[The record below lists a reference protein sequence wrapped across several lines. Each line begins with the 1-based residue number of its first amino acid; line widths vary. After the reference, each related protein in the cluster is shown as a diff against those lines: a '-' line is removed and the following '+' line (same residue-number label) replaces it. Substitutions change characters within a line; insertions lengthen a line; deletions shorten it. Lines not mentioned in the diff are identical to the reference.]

1 MAEGQAGRRPGDA
14 RYWDYPVGSLGV
26 ADRGATLIG
35 VQPQIP
41 AGAYDEMIGF
51 ASHPPE
57 TDQTVAGV
65 RRLLPAG
72 ARLLEL
78 GVGTGRLAIPLAAA
92 GLEVHGVDLDPA
104 ALKRLRA
111 KPSGAAVHVH
121 QGDMSAPLGAG
132 CFDLVLIAFGS
143 LFALPTQADQVR
155 CFASAAA
162 QLTDDGRFVVEA
174 LVPRPETYQDGQ
186 KVVVAQVGDA
196 QVVLNV
202 ASLDPVGQVVT
213 SQQVLLAD
221 DRVRLFPNR
230 IRYAWPA
237 ELDLMARLA
246 GLELA
251 ERWADWQAT
260 PFERDSPRHVSIY
273 RREATR

>member
-1 MAEGQAGRRPGDA
+1 MAL
-14 RYWDYPVGSLGV
+14 GS
-26 ADRGATLIG
+26 TLVG

-41 AGAYDEMIGF
+41 AGSYDEMIGC

-78 GVGTGRLAIPLAAA
+78 GVGTGRLAIPLAQA

-104 ALKRLRA
+104 ALERLLA
-111 KPSGAAVHVH
+111 KPGGAAVHAH
-121 QGDMSAPLGAG
+121 QGDMSAPVGAG
-132 CFDLVLIAFGS
+132 RFDLVLVAFGS
-143 LFALPTQADQVR
+143 LFALPSQAAQVR

-162 QLTDDGRFVVEA
+162 QLTEDGRFVVEA
-174 LVPRPETYQDGQ
+174 LVPRPEAYQNGQ
-186 KVVVAQVGDA
+186 KVVLAQADEH

-202 ASLDPVGQVVT
+202 ASLDPVEQVIT

-246 GLELA
+246 GLELSD
-251 ERWADWQAT
+251 RWADWQGR
-260 PFERDSPRHVSIY
+260 PFDRDSPRHVSTY
-273 RREATR
+273 QRGAPR